1 MGINDL
7 LPYLRNKAPAAFSKF
22 DAWKTLPKMRA
33 AIDTPIF
40 MYKFAY
46 AVGTGKPLCARM
58 LRFVNELHER
68 DIEPIFVFDGGN
80 LPEKVSEIRRRRE
93 AMQRASELKD
103 LRTNF
108 KCGALD
114 YEVEK
119 SSPSIRPIAEDY
131 QALKYAMDSAGI
143 ETATA
148 KFEAEALCSHL
159 CRIGKVDFIITE
171 DSDALAYLCPSV
183 LLNWRND
190 KEEMVVIKQVCE
202 TLQLSSEEFQD
213 FCVLLGNDFNSRIK
227 GVGPV
232 KAMELIKKHGS
243 LEKLLELKV
252 EMCSTSALAS
262 QRLFRSTCYENT
274 SE

>member
-7 LPYLRNKAPAAFSKF
+7 LPYLRTKAPNAFCAF
-22 DAWKTLPKMRA
+22 NAWKKSNKLRA

-46 AVGTGKPLCARM
+46 AVGTGKPLCSRM

-68 DIEPIFVFDGGN
+68 DIEPVFVFDGGN

-93 AMQRASELKD
+93 ALQRASELRD

-108 KCGALD
+108 KCGNVD

-119 SSPSIRPIAEDY
+119 SCPSIRPIAEDY
-131 QALKYAMDSAGI
+131 QALKLAMDMAGI

-159 CRIGKVDFIITE
+159 CKQGIVDIVITE

-183 LLNWRND
+183 LLNWKND
-190 KEEMVVIKQVCE
+190 REEVVGISKVCE
-202 TLQLSSEEFQD
+202 ALQLNGEEFQD

-232 KAMELIKKHGS
+232 KAMELIKKHRS
-243 LEKLLELKV
+243 LDKLIETNIHN
-252 EMCSTSALAS
+252 MCLTSVLAS
-262 QRLFRSTCYENT
+262 QKLFRSTCYEN
-274 SE
+274 S